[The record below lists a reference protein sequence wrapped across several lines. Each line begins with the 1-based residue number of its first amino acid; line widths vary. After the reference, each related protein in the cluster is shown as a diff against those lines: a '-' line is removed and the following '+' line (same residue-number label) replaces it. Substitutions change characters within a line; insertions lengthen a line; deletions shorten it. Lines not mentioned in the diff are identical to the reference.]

1 MTEIKDKLI
10 IKLMIGNQMYPISVK
25 REQEEIFRKAAKDIK
40 EKLQRYQTTYPNQ
53 GSEKYMSI
61 ALLDFAVKVLQLE
74 NTNETEPYNKSL
86 EQLTL
91 EIEQALGKNK

>member
-25 REQEEIFRKAAKDIK
+25 REQEEIFRKAAKDIN

-53 GSEKYMSI
+53 GYEKYMSI